1 MTLALS
7 GKIGSRA
14 FLAALLALGLSS
26 CGGSASQPKDQ
37 HDEAPPL
44 DEDEGGGA
52 AAAPSSPKVKEG
64 MDAIQ
69 AGDFARAKTALEA
82 AVRDNPKD
90 AQAAF
95 YLGVAL
101 EGTGDAKSAVEQYR
115 KALAI
120 DPKLVEASANLSG
133 ALLDLGDSQGALEA
147 AAHGLK
153 VAPKNASLLRNRAV
167 ALDAAGSKDALSAFQ
182 AALAASPK
190 DEELHFLYADYLAR
204 SGETQKA
211 AAELAPLTSSNDVA
225 VLASAARLLGK
236 LKAWD
241 DCVAALDRAIG
252 KQDIAEL
259 RVDRGLCK
267 HGKKDDAGAR
277 ADFETAV
284 KLDPKLA
291 PAHYYLGMQLRA
303 SGNAK
308 GARAELQKA
317 VDLDPKGGLGA
328 AAKRELAEIK

>member
-1 MTLALS
+1 
-7 GKIGSRA
+7 
-14 FLAALLALGLSS
+14 
-26 CGGSASQPKDQ
+26 
-37 HDEAPPL
+37 
-44 DEDEGGGA
+44 
-52 AAAPSSPKVKEG
+52 

-82 AVRDNPKD
+82 AVRENPKD
-90 AQAAF
+90 PQAAF

-101 EGTGDAKSAVEQYR
+101 EGTGDVKGAVEQYR

-133 ALLDLGDSQGALEA
+133 ALLDQGDAQGALEA
-147 AAHGLK
+147 ATRGLK
-153 VAPKNASLLRNRAV
+153 VAPKNASLLRNRAA
-167 ALDAAGSKDALSAFQ
+167 ALDATGSKDAAAAFQ
-182 AALAASPK
+182 AAIAAAPK
-190 DEELHFLYADYLAR
+190 DEEVHYLYADFLAR

-211 AAELAPLTSSNDVA
+211 AAELASLTSSNDVA

-241 DCVAALDRAIG
+241 DCVTALDRAIG
-252 KQDIAEL
+252 KQDVAEL

-277 ADFETAV
+277 ADFESAV
-284 KLDPKLA
+284 KLDPKFA
-291 PAHYYLGMQLRA
+291 PAHYYLGMQLKVG
-303 SGNAK
+303 GNVK

-317 VDLDPKGGLGA
+317 AELDPKGGLGA
-328 AAKRELAEIK
+328 AAKRELGELK